1 MIFYQAGIITK
12 KNIDN
17 LPVFL
22 KEHLISRK
30 RKILNQG
37 LVLEPLQRTGCLFF
51 GSLNDIREFYLG
63 GMGSW
68 GFIYAPFLAEVLIR
82 RMFHEPIIL
91 EDFVLRS
98 LDLEMRI

>member
-1 MIFYQAGIITK
+1 MKYIVNSHNNN

-22 KEHLISRK
+22 KRAFDISEKKDFKSRFSIRASTK
-30 RKILNQG
+30 DRL
-37 LVLEPLQRTGCLFF
+37 PFF

-68 GFIYAPFLAEVLIR
+68 GFIYAPFLAEILIR